1 MSFFDNQV
9 VSTENHENGLIA
21 IVHCKEMDFAA
32 GEALKEAIDRAV
44 AAQPCQRC
52 VIDLSAVNFLPS
64 VGIGAL
70 LQVLNSSKA
79 ENRELIL
86 VGVDPK
92 IREVL
97 RLSAIEKL
105 FVFHDDPGA
114 ALS

>member
-1 MSFFDNQV
+1 MSNPQV

-32 GEALKEAIDRAV
+32 SEALVQAVDGAV
-44 AAQPCQRC
+44 ASHPCERC
-52 VIDLSAVNFLPS
+52 VIDLSAVTFLPS

-79 ENRELIL
+79 ENRELVL
-86 VGVDPK
+86 VGVDSN
-92 IREVL
+92 IRKVL
-97 RLSAIEKL
+97 RSTAIEKL
-105 FVFHDDPGA
+105 FVFHDDVAA

>member
-1 MSFFDNQV
+1 MSDDQV
-9 VSTENHENGLIA
+9 VSTENHSNGLIA

-32 GEALKEAIDRAV
+32 SEALKEAVDRAV

-52 VIDLSAVNFLPS
+52 VIDLSAVDFLPS

-79 ENRELIL
+79 ENRQLVL
-86 VGVDPK
+86 VGVDSK

-97 RLSAIEKL
+97 RCTAVEQL
-105 FVFHDDPGA
+105 FVYHDDVAA

>member
-1 MSFFDNQV
+1 MSDHQV
-9 VSTENHENGLIA
+9 VSTENHENGLLA
-21 IVHCKEMDFAA
+21 IIHCKEMDFAA
-32 GEALKEAIDRAV
+32 SEALKEAVDRAA

-70 LQVLNSSKA
+70 LHVLNSSKT
-79 ENRELIL
+79 ENRELVL
-86 VGVDPK
+86 VGVGAK

-105 FVFHDDPGA
+105 FAYHDDVAA
-114 ALS
+114 ALT

>member
-1 MSFFDNQV
+1 MSDDQV
-9 VSTENHENGLIA
+9 VSTENHDNALVA

-32 GEALKEAIDRAV
+32 SEALKEAVDRAV

-79 ENRELIL
+79 ENRKLVL
-86 VGVDPK
+86 VGVDIK

-97 RLSAIEKL
+97 RCTAIEKL
-105 FVFHDDPGA
+105 FVFHDDVAA

>member
-1 MSFFDNQV
+1 MSDHQV
-9 VSTENHENGLIA
+9 VSTENHENGLVA

-32 GEALKEAIDRAV
+32 SEALTEAVDRAV

-64 VGIGAL
+64 VGIGSL

-79 ENRELIL
+79 ENRELVL
-86 VGVDPK
+86 VGVDIK

-97 RLSAIEKL
+97 RCTAIEKL
-105 FVFHDDPGA
+105 FVFHDDVAA

>member
-1 MSFFDNQV
+1 MSDHEV

-21 IVHCKEMDFAA
+21 IVHCKQMDFAA
-32 GEALKEAIDRAV
+32 SEALVEAIDRAV

-70 LQVLNSSKA
+70 LKVLNSSKA
-79 ENRELIL
+79 ENRELVL
-86 VGVDPK
+86 VGVDLK

-97 RLSAIEKL
+97 RCTAVEKL
-105 FVFHDDPGA
+105 FVYHDDVAA